1 MTEGRGGRSE
11 RTPDGMAAALLAHGI
26 TPTRQRTEIAA
37 ILLERPQ
44 HLSAE
49 QVLVRIRESGRRV
62 SKATVYN
69 TLGLF
74 SRRGLVREVIVDPQ
88 RVFYDSNTAAHH
100 HLYEV
105 DTGRLLDIAPA
116 AVSIGALPALPAGT
130 VVEGI
135 DVVVRVRRRGVSPD
149 PDGFDPAG
157 V

>member
-1 MTEGRGGRSE
+1 MTAERGNSSE
-11 RTPDGMAAALLAHGI
+11 RTPEGMAAALLAHGI
-26 TPTRQRTEIAA
+26 TPTRQRLEIAS
-37 ILLERPQ
+37 ILLDRPQ

-49 QVLVRIRESGRRV
+49 QVLARLQESGRQV

-88 RVFYDSNTAAHH
+88 RVFYDSNSAAHH

-105 DTGRLLDIAPA
+105 DTGRLLDISPA

-135 DVVVRVRRRGVSPD
+135 DVVVRVRRRPGAS
-149 PDGFDPAG
+149 DPAG
-157 V
+157 ADPPGV